1 LGKSIVCHQCDGD
14 PTCVK
19 VCPSGALEYVDADQV
34 NISLKRAAAQRIL
47 NAREIFRESPGPQGV
62 LPGKDLC

>member
-1 LGKSIVCHQCDGD
+1 
-14 PTCVK
+14 
-19 VCPSGALEYVDADQV
+19 VDADQV

-47 NAREIFRESPGPQGV
+47 NAREIIQESPEPQGV

>member
-1 LGKSIVCHQCDGD
+1 
-14 PTCVK
+14 
-19 VCPSGALEYVDADQV
+19 VDADQV

-47 NAREIFRESPGPQGV
+47 NATEIFRESPGPQGV